1 MKRGTVYLLAAAVVL
16 VAVGIALYLRWF
28 AVPVQ
33 VASEAHVERPEG
45 VVSERSLE
53 QADLAEA
60 ATAPAERLLEEPDT
74 GVRSAVLAPEA
85 GAPDLDEQA
94 VLRMYDEM
102 ANAAEMSA
110 DDCDAIEYAFS
121 TAIEGGAP
129 HLKRLIQGAK
139 ARQAQGHDA
148 GDPLLALMKERMV
161 RLFATLRKLP
171 PACGRQLS
179 GELRRLSEGKF

>member
-1 MKRGTVYLLAAAVVL
+1 VAAAVVV
-16 VAVGIALYLRWF
+16 VALGIALYLRWF
-28 AVPVQ
+28 AEPVH
-33 VASEAHVERPEG
+33 VAREPHVGRPEG
-45 VVSERSLE
+45 VLPERSMQ

-60 ATAPAERLLEEPDT
+60 SAPPAERRPEGSET
-74 GVRSAVLAPEA
+74 SVRSMASAPESA
-85 GAPDLDEQA
+85 ALDPDEQA

-102 ANAAEMSA
+102 ADAAEMSA

-129 HLKRLIQGAK
+129 HLKRLIQRAK
-139 ARQAQGHDA
+139 AQKAQDRDA
-148 GDPLLALMKERMV
+148 GDPLLSVMKERML